1 MSTRY
6 VWEKWNR
13 VSNVVYDYNYTTER
27 LLGYSTDTQ
36 LSTLWG
42 TLVLGNSF
50 RFSESNGNFIIE
62 SPRTVNFGF
71 DNDGDTYNYRYA
83 SLTIR
88 GGYGGNELLVD
99 YPLLESPSSSMRII
113 GDYNRYSDEQSL
125 YVQLGSDGRKYSSY
139 TTTAYS
145 KGSTSYGNATSSS
158 SSAYPNNNYSGSYW
172 YVLKGTDSIDPT
184 AVTYPSPL
192 FRGQTVRVTVTP
204 VSPTYGGTIR
214 YKYEYT
220 TNGSTWTV
228 ANSGTTAT
236 SVNITIPADATTFQA
251 RVTASD
257 DTGFTST
264 TAITGTSLPVYNI
277 DPTAVTYNE
286 DDLSVGNDITVSIT
300 AANSGYTG
308 TVTYII
314 QTNVNGTGWEYETES
329 TSTNVPLTIPSDAVS
344 WAVRVQAKAED
355 YTSSTYVY
363 GNGHTEGVAVKQTA
377 GFNIVPENKHLG
389 YLGSE
394 TLMQYYVSTENN
406 ASYTC
411 VVTLDGE
418 TVSSTTATPGL
429 QTLTLDSAK
438 WEALSSAEEHTIT
451 IAATC
456 NGKSITRTYLFNKFV
471 YDPST
476 LPGLLDGVAEA
487 IKVKMGTNRSLWGYR
502 LPMEILKIT
511 NSEQNYILA
520 YIDVTATYVS
530 GMTIMA
536 VSSSGEVYSSA
547 ANASGTTRLEVLEK
561 GDYIVSATIGDVS
574 SESKKV

>member
-13 VSNVVYDYNYTTER
+13 NSRQTYRLSWFSGNDSFTVGEPRRCYESYTFDKYTGIVTGVSPCYPFGDEYE
-27 LLGYSTDTQ
+27 G
-36 LSTLWG
+36 
-42 TLVLGNSF
+42 
-50 RFSESNGNFIIE
+50 
-62 SPRTVNFGF
+62 RTV
-71 DNDGDTYNYRYA
+71 
-83 SLTIR
+83 
-88 GGYGGNELLVD
+88 YG
-99 YPLLESPSSSMRII
+99 
-113 GDYNRYSDEQSL
+113 
-125 YVQLGSDGRKYSSY
+125 LGSVSYLDIDWASSVCSQWGWNPHDARAA
-139 TTTAYS
+139 TVEEDEPEYS
-145 KGSTSYGNATSSS
+145 KGSTSYGYATSTNSS
-158 SSAYPNNNYSGSYW
+158 TYPNNNYSGSYW

-192 FRGQTVRVTVTP
+192 FKGQNVRVTVTP

-220 TNGSTWTV
+220 TNGSTWIV

-236 SVNITIPADATTFQA
+236 SVNISIPADATTFQA

-264 TAITGTSLPVYNI
+264 TAITGTNLPVYNI

-308 TVTYII
+308 TVTYVV

-418 TVSSTTATPGL
+418 TISSTTATPGL

-487 IKVKMGTNRSLWGYR
+487 VKVKMGTNRSLWGYR

>member
-13 VSNVVYDYNYTTER
+13 NSRQTYRLSWFSGNDSFTVGEPRRCYESYTFDKYTGIVTGVTPCYPYGEEYE
-27 LLGYSTDTQ
+27 G
-36 LSTLWG
+36 
-42 TLVLGNSF
+42 
-50 RFSESNGNFIIE
+50 
-62 SPRTVNFGF
+62 RTV
-71 DNDGDTYNYRYA
+71 
-83 SLTIR
+83 
-88 GGYGGNELLVD
+88 YG
-99 YPLLESPSSSMRII
+99 
-113 GDYNRYSDEQSL
+113 
-125 YVQLGSDGRKYSSY
+125 LGSVSYLDIDWASSVCSRWGWNPHDARAA
-139 TTTAYS
+139 TVEEDEPEYS
-145 KGSTSYGNATSSS
+145 KGTTSYGNVTSSNS
-158 SSAYPNNNYSGSYW
+158 GAYPNNNYSGSYW

-192 FRGQTVRVTVTP
+192 FKGQNVRVTVTP
-204 VSPTYGGTIR
+204 VSPTYGGTIK

-220 TNGSTWTV
+220 TNGSSWTV

-236 SVNITIPADATTFQA
+236 SLNISIPVDATTFQA

-394 TLMQYYVSTENN
+394 T
-406 ASYTC
+406 
-411 VVTLDGE
+411 
-418 TVSSTTATPGL
+418 
-429 QTLTLDSAK
+429 
-438 WEALSSAEEHTIT
+438 
-451 IAATC
+451 
-456 NGKSITRTYLFNKFV
+456 R
-471 YDPST
+471 
-476 LPGLLDGVAEA
+476 
-487 IKVKMGTNRSLWGYR
+487 
-502 LPMEILKIT
+502 
-511 NSEQNYILA
+511 
-520 YIDVTATYVS
+520 
-530 GMTIMA
+530 
-536 VSSSGEVYSSA
+536 
-547 ANASGTTRLEVLEK
+547 
-561 GDYIVSATIGDVS
+561 
-574 SESKKV
+574 